1 MFSFRQVVVVLLHI
15 VVQIAANCSATNHT
29 NCELTTTTFYILSL
43 LPYPDDNPALQPSWD
58 EGPTLFLAEQL
69 AVEHINNRHDI
80 LQDYH
85 LELVQGDSGC
95 NIKSKAILAFVEH
108 VLASGKQIVG
118 IVGPGCSTSTA
129 IVSPLSGR
137 DEIALPMVH
146 IAGSLFLTDREK
158 YPYSF
163 GTLDSTEVFV
173 DTLVALMKKNS
184 WYQVATLYDESRV
197 YYYSTLL
204 SFEQKVRNLPDYS
217 VALSSAVYDTY
228 IPFNALEQAKVRVIF
243 LLVGPD
249 FLGKIF
255 CLAYHKD
262 FLYPKY
268 QWVIVSRTFDEVI
281 METEFK
287 LEGKHYYCT
296 KDELKKAADGNVII
310 HYKLT
315 PFNTSKT
322 TDTGFSYSEFLSAY
336 EGHIER
342 SNGESNTLIAQS
354 FWAPAYYDA
363 VWSLAFAL
371 NNSIEPLNKLNLSL
385 INYKFGQKHITNV
398 IRADRTD
405 SEF

>member
-1 MFSFRQVVVVLLHI
+1 
-15 VVQIAANCSATNHT
+15 
-29 NCELTTTTFYILSL
+29 
-43 LPYPDDNPALQPSWD
+43 
-58 EGPTLFLAEQL
+58 
-69 AVEHINNRHDI
+69 
-80 LQDYH
+80 
-85 LELVQGDSGC
+85 
-95 NIKSKAILAFVEH
+95 
-108 VLASGKQIVG
+108 
-118 IVGPGCSTSTA
+118 
-129 IVSPLSGR
+129 
-137 DEIALPMVH
+137 MVH